1 MITKTELLKRVAENE
16 SIIYDLED
24 RVIKLEKQIKKIN
37 TVLKKGKDE

>member
-1 MITKTELLKRVAENE
+1 MITKTELMKRIAENE